1 MWVVLPIDFDS
12 LMQVDNM
19 LKKYVIWIQEL
30 EYELQLMQHVR
41 IPLDTPP
48 GSSSSSSSRN
58 IGESIVGPGFG
69 VAGIDG
75 DIYLRTGTRFQVCRD
90 ADGQRILS
98 C

>member
-1 MWVVLPIDFDS
+1 
-12 LMQVDNM
+12 M

-75 DIYLRTGTRFQVCRD
+75 DIYLRTGRDQVVC
-90 ADGQRILS
+90 AA
-98 C
+98 